1 MSLTDLQ
8 TRVLDQGFTEWFTN
22 HSGVSASTISEKLS
36 VTHEEALAAFEELT
50 HQGYGTLNRDV
61 KLVALSFDPAN
72 PSAGFIQRPFATHI
86 FFPSRVE
93 LRRAFYASKL
103 PTQNLPEYVVR
114 LHLGT
119 HQLELIFFS
128 EDVLSRYFDH
138 PELYDIGDSL
148 AGGEINARGED
159 VDDRY
164 LYVRYGKCRLRDGKI
179 AVTAICKDLAD
190 MGVLEQRYWH
200 AHELAKPDLE
210 TRDLNFQTFLGRTYD
225 GSWVEYPDPIA
236 DLIAAI
242 RSLNAIVSPYALFT
256 RHENIHLRAPV
267 EQTYKSFCDCASE
280 LYKIIGPDALSQ
292 VTMKNILQNRLG
304 LSTSEFTHQQS
315 KRPLSSNQL
324 LSLLEQ
330 QLNLPG
336 SLSTV
341 LRRVSELRVN
351 ADHKVLNRDEKSS
364 TYSEQFAALCSQA
377 AAAVEELAGALTPLI
392 E

>member
-8 TRVLDQGFTEWFTN
+8 TRVLDQGFSEWFAN
-22 HSGVSASTISEKLS
+22 HSGVSASTIAEKLS
-36 VTHEEALAAFEELT
+36 LSHEEALEAVEELANL
-50 HQGYGTLNRDV
+50 GYGTLNRDI

-72 PSAGFIQRPFATHI
+72 PSAGFKQRPFATHI
-86 FFPSRVE
+86 FFPCRGE

-103 PTQNLPEYVVR
+103 PAQNLPEYVVR

-148 AGGEINARGED
+148 AGGEINARGEN

-200 AHELAKPDLE
+200 SHELAKPDLE
-210 TRDLNFQTFLGRTYD
+210 ARDLNFQAFLGRTYD

-242 RSLNAIVSPYALFT
+242 RSLNAIVSPNALFT
-256 RHENIHLRAPV
+256 RYENIHLRAPV

-280 LYKIIGPDALSQ
+280 LYKIIGPDALCQ
-292 VTMKNILQNRLG
+292 VTMKKILQNRLG
-304 LSTSEFTHQQS
+304 LSESKFTHQQT
-315 KRPLSSNQL
+315 KRPLSSKQL

-330 QLNLPG
+330 QLKLPG
-336 SLSTV
+336 SLSAV
-341 LRRVSELRVN
+341 LRRVYELRIN

-364 TYSEQFAALCSQA
+364 TYSEKFADLCSQA
-377 AAAVEELAGALTPLI
+377 AAAVEELAGALTPSI